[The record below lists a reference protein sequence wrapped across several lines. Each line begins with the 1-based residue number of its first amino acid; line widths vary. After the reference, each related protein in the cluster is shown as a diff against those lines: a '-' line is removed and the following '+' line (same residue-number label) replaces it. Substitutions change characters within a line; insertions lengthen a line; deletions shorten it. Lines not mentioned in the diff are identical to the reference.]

1 MNPTDHTAVKMKER
15 ASPNASIGWMAILSF
30 ALLSLLI
37 LAGKPSLLNL
47 SFPAMALIVGAFLYV
62 KYPFLYMGFSWW
74 LWFLAPL
81 IRRMADYSAG
91 YTNPSPIIL
100 APYLVTAISGAKM
113 LEKVGRAQSGA
124 NIYFFASIAGTI
136 YAIFVG
142 FIKAAPVSAITNA
155 LEWMCPVLFGFFLY
169 SQWREYPKLKIHT
182 KQVFVWCVLI
192 TGVYGV
198 IQYLILPGWDQL
210 WLEKTIDLS
219 ENARAFGAPEPMN
232 VRVWSTM
239 NSPGVFAQVMMAP
252 LLLLLGE
259 SSFLGS
265 LASSFGYLSLLLS
278 LVRSAWLGWLV
289 GVAMLFTSLKSH
301 LQIRLVIAIDV
312 AAICALPLIFLDPY
326 SEYISGRLQ
335 SLATPTG
342 DGSANAR
349 LETYCRLLGLGL
361 VNFLGNGFGAEN
373 GLLDSAILDI
383 LLTLGWLGSIFY
395 VGGALPLLVRLLS
408 DASMKGDS
416 FASSVRAVC
425 VGMIIQM
432 PLGSVMLGLP
442 GLILWGFLGIG
453 LAGQQYKKVN
463 AIEIGTI
470 EE

>member
-1 MNPTDHTAVKMKER
+1 
-15 ASPNASIGWMAILSF
+15 
-30 ALLSLLI
+30 
-37 LAGKPSLLNL
+37 
-47 SFPAMALIVGAFLYV
+47 
-62 KYPFLYMGFSWW
+62 
-74 LWFLAPL
+74 
-81 IRRMADYSAG
+81 
-91 YTNPSPIIL
+91 
-100 APYLVTAISGAKM
+100 
-113 LEKVGRAQSGA
+113 
-124 NIYFFASIAGTI
+124 
-136 YAIFVG
+136 
-142 FIKAAPVSAITNA
+142 
-155 LEWMCPVLFGFFLY
+155 
-169 SQWREYPKLKIHT
+169 
-182 KQVFVWCVLI
+182 
-192 TGVYGV
+192 
-198 IQYLILPGWDQL
+198 
-210 WLEKTIDLS
+210 
-219 ENARAFGAPEPMN
+219 
-232 VRVWSTM
+232 
-239 NSPGVFAQVMMAP
+239 MMAP